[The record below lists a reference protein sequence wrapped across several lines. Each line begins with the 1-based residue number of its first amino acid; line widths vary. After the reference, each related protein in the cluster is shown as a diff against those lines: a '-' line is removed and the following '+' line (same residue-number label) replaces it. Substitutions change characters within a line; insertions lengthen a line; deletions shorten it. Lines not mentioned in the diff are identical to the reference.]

1 MKKKLKRNKNSH
13 EILKT
18 SKSNSNV
25 FHYKK
30 DVEAV
35 EKLNFFDYN
44 KSEPSY
50 NLYNLKSNPNKSPLM
65 KIKTVDHINTNILD
79 KLNSIENDPEEV
91 INKYEKDLNQFNIS
105 LNKLKQSYPN
115 NLDLLE
121 LEKYTGIK
129 APTRTEHIKLENNLT
144 RQISSCEKEENEL
157 KNQKE
162 SLETELINID
172 KKIVD
177 QQLNLE
183 VFNGM
188 DNESSNKIMMEKFV
202 KKLEEEYDEVK
213 RKKSNKDF
221 REQLDLYIKKE
232 EHKKRLKMREIDV
245 DINNNKEK
253 KKVLTQKLYIINEE
267 LKRIHKKKNI
277 ITMKLYNHY
286 LSILS
291 EGKDTRSDGLCWIIK
306 EIFGL
311 NKKVMMSCMPSFL
324 DKLCIKYLF
333 NMTHLNKEIAD
344 VEQKIKIT
352 KEEFKHLSVVNK
364 EKNFLNNKNY
374 LSQSKKDN
382 NSNNYL
388 DEKNEIMND
397 YLKNIRQT
405 FCRPKN
411 FSPNSFL
418 KNNNSQFSIFSKKNI
433 LNINNNKIYYFK
445 KKKSLSNLPFIMGDP
460 NSLTESLNKEI
471 AYINKLSKDETDEY
485 IPNVLKVKDIA
496 EMCKNS
502 GYFMNADEVQKVK
515 SYFELNKSLNNL
527 RKKKETMKTNEMT
540 RIFNEFQKNNYAQRF
555 NIDKISV
562 INALIGEDNI
572 NGELVK
578 QAKREKQFI
587 EESMK
592 IKMHK
597 KIMISGK
604 SASVRNIF
612 GGSQYFGI
620 KTNSNLIGFEN
631 IKNNGDSYNKR
642 FNSFGNNNL

>member
-30 DVEAV
+30 DVETV

-50 NLYNLKSNPNKSPLM
+50 NIFKLKSSPKKFPLM
-65 KIKTVDHINTNILD
+65 KIKTIDSINTNILD
-79 KLNSIENDPEEV
+79 KLNSIEDDPEEI

-162 SLETELINID
+162 TLETELVNID
-172 KKIVD
+172 KKIID

-183 VFNGM
+183 VFNQM
-188 DNESSNKIMMEKFV
+188 DNESSNKIIMEKFV
-202 KKLEEEYDEVK
+202 KKFEDDEVNK
-213 RKKSNKDF
+213 KKSNKDF
-221 REQLDLYIKKE
+221 REQLDLYIQKE
-232 EHKKRLKMREIDV
+232 EYNKRLKMREIGA
-245 DINNNKEK
+245 DINYNKDK
-253 KKVLTQKLYIINEE
+253 KKVLTKKLNIINGE
-267 LKRIHKKKNI
+267 LKNIHKKKNI
-277 ITMKLYNHY
+277 IIMKLYNHY

-291 EGKDTRSDGLCWIIK
+291 EGKDTRNEGLCWIIK

-311 NKKVMMSCMPSFL
+311 KKKVMLSCLPNFL

-344 VEQKIKIT
+344 VEHKIKIT
-352 KEEFKHLSVVNK
+352 KEEFKNLSVVNK

-374 LSQSKKDN
+374 LSQTKRDN

-388 DEKNEIMND
+388 DEKNEAMND
-397 YLKNIRQT
+397 YLKSIRQT
-405 FCRPKN
+405 FCRPNN
-411 FSPNSFL
+411 FNANSFL
-418 KNNNSQFSIFSKKNI
+418 KNNNSQLSIFPKRNN
-433 LNINNNKIYYFK
+433 LNNNNNNNKIHSFK
-445 KKKSLSNLPFIMGDP
+445 KKKSLFNLPFINGDP
-460 NSLTESLNKEI
+460 NSLTDSLNKNI
-471 AYINKLSKDETDEY
+471 AYINKLSKDEINEY
-485 IPNVLKVKDIA
+485 IPNVLKVKDVA

-502 GYFMNADEVQKVK
+502 GYFMNSDEVRKVK
-515 SYFELNKSLNNL
+515 TYFDLNKTLNSL

-578 QAKREKQFI
+578 QAKREKQYI
-587 EESMK
+587 EESMR

-597 KIMISGK
+597 NIMISGK
-604 SASVRNIF
+604 SASVRNLF

-620 KTNSNLIGFEN
+620 KTNSNLISFEN
-631 IKNNGDSYNKR
+631 IKNIGDSNKKR
-642 FNSFGNNNL
+642 FNSLGNNNI